1 MAQSRSLLVLLRN
14 IVLAGGLLAAGTSHA
29 DVDCSSI
36 AACTF
41 LTYPTSGVYAPGFQ
55 ANVSGSYVVSADLY
69 LDGNCQTIYDTLNL
83 DGTWSGPLYFG
94 EEIDP
99 PLMLGDVISWII
111 RFDGCPQTACLTA
124 VAGTDI
130 CVGG

>member
-1 MAQSRSLLVLLRN
+1 MAKLHFFVVLLRK
-14 IVLAGGLLAAGTSHA
+14 IVVASVLLAAGISHG
-29 DVDCSSI
+29 DVDCNSI

-41 LTYPTSGVYAPGFQ
+41 LAYAKSSDYAPGFQ
-55 ANVSGSYVVSADLY
+55 ANVSGSYQVSADLS
-69 LDGNCQTIYDTLNL
+69 LDDSCQTIYDTFNL

-94 EEIDP
+94 EIIDP
-99 PLMLGDVISWII
+99 PLMPGDVISWKI
-111 RFDGCPQTACLTA
+111 RFDGCPETACLTA

>member
-1 MAQSRSLLVLLRN
+1 MEKLRFFVVLLRN
-14 IVLAGGLLAAGTSHA
+14 TVLASGLLAAGISHA
-29 DVDCSSI
+29 DVDCSTI

-55 ANVSGSYVVSADLY
+55 AYVSGSYLVSADLY
-69 LDGNCQTIYDTLNL
+69 LDDGCQTLYDTLNL
-83 DGTWSGPLYFG
+83 DGTYSGPLYFG

-99 PLMLGDVISWII
+99 PLMSGDVASWII